1 MVQMSKPFWY
11 DFLARFVKSIS
22 PNLRAGGGQA
32 HISPVNITNA
42 RPSKIDEDG
51 VKGRK
56 AGS

>member
-11 DFLARFVKSIS
+11 DFLARFVKRIK
-22 PNLRAGGGQA
+22 PEFACRGGQA